1 MNCAFCG
8 RVKEDKDLTEFG
20 EVKICWLC
28 KNNQKEKPRG
38 RVIKTKHGI
47 QDNSYLSQKDL

>member
-28 KNNQKEKPRG
+28 KNNKKEKPRG

-47 QDNSYLSQKDL
+47 QDNSYLS